1 MRVSKRIELR
11 SDALV
16 AARRFA
22 AALVAEGEEMSPAE
36 RVVLTR
42 ALHHQLELSFRELGI
57 VDLSS
62 AGGVG
67 EVFALK
73 DLSGA

>member
-1 MRVSKRIELR
+1 MTAARRLELR

-22 AALVAEGEEMSPAE
+22 AALVADGEEMSSSE

-42 ALHHQLELSFRELGI
+42 ALHHQLEMAFRELGI
-57 VDLSS
+57 VDLSTTDPPARRGQS
-62 AGGVG
+62 SPRV
-67 EVFALK
+67 
-73 DLSGA
+73 